1 MLSLFPDE
9 VFQEVPHVGGCFD
22 FAVFFYE
29 ISFFIDDE
37 GGSFD
42 AHVFLAVHA
51 LFLEDAVKVDD
62 DFIGI
67 REKREVEFVLVP
79 EVAVLLDGVA
89 ADAKDDVAEILEVGK
104 VRPEGLCFECAAGG
118 IVLRVEVKDDFLSEV
133 VGEGHIFAAVG
144 GQCEV
149 RRFLSNFQCHNSS
162 PF

>member
-22 FAVFFYE
+22 FTVFFYE

-51 LFLEDAVKVDD
+51 LFLKDAVKVDD

-89 ADAKDDVAEILEVGK
+89 ADAKDDVAEFSKSARCVRKACASSVQPEV
-104 VRPEGLCFECAAGG
+104 
-118 IVLRVEVKDDFLSEV
+118 LSF
-133 VGEGHIFAAVG
+133 G
-144 GQCEV
+144 
-149 RRFLSNFQCHNSS
+149 
-162 PF
+162 